1 MRPIHIKIALLLCL
15 IGLFID
21 LSYIP
26 LQKEEYGEGWL
37 LIFAFKAF
45 VSILWFVAFILIYRG
60 FGWLRFIYSALV
72 LFGVIRYSLEGLD
85 IFLEFYVMSSFLLSI
100 SASVLWFTP
109 QSNQWFKHAKAKV
122 S

>member
-26 LQKEEYGEGWL
+26 LHKEEYGEGWL